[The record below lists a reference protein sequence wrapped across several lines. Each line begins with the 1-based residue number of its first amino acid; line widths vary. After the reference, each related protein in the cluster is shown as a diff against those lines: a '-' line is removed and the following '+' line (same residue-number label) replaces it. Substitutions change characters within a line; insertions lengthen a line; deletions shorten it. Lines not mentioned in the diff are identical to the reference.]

1 VRSLRRERRREE
13 ATAIAALR
21 RPGWDDWALNAVA
34 ASQPEVVEAFAAAAA
49 DVREAQAAAIEGRDG
64 PDIRAALRDLR
75 ERSAELVRLA
85 EDALAAAGR
94 QPAVSE
100 LTARLTATATN
111 EVAVAQLRVGVLG
124 SGDTSPKDLFGD
136 VEPAASPPRRTR
148 RAAGTAATEHRPEK
162 TRATTKKRGTRG
174 ERRDA
179 EATRRAREER
189 AERARREAALEEA
202 QRRHAAAIEAR
213 ERAAADAAAARDALA
228 RARAAVAHAEAAV
241 AAAEREL
248 AAADEAVAAATRRVD
263 DARLAL
269 EGSG

>member
-1 VRSLRRERRREE
+1 MRSLRRERRREE

-100 LTARLTATATN
+100 LTARLTRIATN

-162 TRATTKKRGTRG
+162 TRATKKRGTRG

-189 AERARREAALEEA
+189 AERERREAALEEA

-228 RARAAVAHAEAAV
+228 RARAAVADAEAAV